1 MKTKT
6 EIQLTLTDEEREKLE
21 EAYKII
27 NEITSICMR
36 PFDDVT
42 FRCWD
47 FDHDYVE
54 FKCQQLA
61 DFTCFIHD
69 IICAAEIG
77 FNHIEKGQNND
88 KR

>member
-6 EIQLTLTDEEREKLE
+6 EIQLTLTNEEREKLK

-27 NEITSICMR
+27 NEIACICSR

-47 FDHDYVE
+47 CDHDYVE
-54 FKCQQLA
+54 FNIKQLR
-61 DFTCFIHD
+61 DFAGFIHD
-69 IICAAEIG
+69 VVIAAEVG
-77 FNHIEKGQNND
+77 FNHIEKGQND
-88 KR
+88 D